1 MQWSYYYTFFN
12 LTQPINSELFFST
25 FNTVSLSF
33 QIISVDT
40 TNSEDEVTND
50 ESTISSSTTGSLRI
64 LSATLKNQEAPGKFS
79 DNNITSSFT
88 VNGGSL
94 LATLVGFLLGRYL
107 LVSIHDCYNEREE
120 DHQESKVC

>member
-33 QIISVDT
+33 QIISADT
-40 TNSEDEVTND
+40 NNSEDEFTND
-50 ESTISSSTTGSLRI
+50 ESTNSSGSRRI
-64 LSATLKNQEAPGKFS
+64 LSNSLTNQEAPGKFS
-79 DNNITSSFT
+79 ENNITSSFV

-94 LATLVGFLLGRYL
+94 LATLFGFFFGRYL

-120 DHQESKVC
+120 DH

>member
-12 LTQPINSELFFST
+12 VTQPINSELFFST
-25 FNTVSLSF
+25 FNTVSLNF

-40 TNSEDEVTND
+40 TNSEDEVTVD
-50 ESTISSSTTGSLRI
+50 ESSISAFASGNRRI
-64 LSATLKNQEAPGKFS
+64 LSNSLKNQEAPGKFS
-79 DNNITSSFT
+79 DNNISSSFL

-94 LATLVGFLLGRYL
+94 LATLFGFFFGRYL

-120 DHQESKVC
+120 DH